1 MNESDDITF
10 QNTCGH
16 FKTQDHEYTVAGISR
31 IVAIV
36 AAVVA
41 LLVSFTELAF
51 TGLEAETIT
60 PTLAVMIV
68 CSYLMYFSLESTG
81 ERAGMEDEDYKGA
94 VERFKTAKTRI
105 KPAHVGALREFCADY
120 SKSEH
125 AYRRISYLISHGYSS
140 EEYEAYK
147 SGCRVAGSARRV
159 FCRLERIKPRVIT
172 PAMLIGGG
180 RVAKSSELDNPERTK
195 AAILAARLVPTTVCM
210 IFTASI
216 ALSLKG
222 DLGTEAVIEAL
233 IKLSTLPLVALK
245 GYCAGLAYVRGPGT
259 EWLLTRARLLESFLE
274 GCEERKNADAA

>member
-1 MNESDDITF
+1 MNESDEMKFTDAGG
-10 QNTCGH
+10 N
-16 FKTQDHEYTVAGISR
+16 FKRHGHEYTVASFSR
-31 IVAIV
+31 IVAAV

-68 CSYLMYFSLESTG
+68 CSYLMYFSLETSG
-81 ERAGMEDEDYKGA
+81 ERAGMEDEDYKRA
-94 VERFKTAKTRI
+94 DERFKAVKARI
-105 KPAHVGALREFCADY
+105 KPCHVASLRDFCTDY
-120 SKSEH
+120 SRNEH
-125 AYRRISYLISHGYSS
+125 TYRRTSYLISQGYSV
-140 EEYEAYK
+140 EEYQAFKEGGEATQGAIRIFRK
-147 SGCRVAGSARRV
+147 
-159 FCRLERIKPRVIT
+159 FERIRPRVIT

-195 AAILAARLVPTTVCM
+195 TALLTARLLPTTVCM

-222 DLGTEAVIEAL
+222 NLGTEAIIEAL

-245 GYCAGLAYVRGPGT
+245 GYCAGLGYVKGPGT
-259 EWLLTRARLLESFLE
+259 EWLLTRARLLESLLE
-274 GCEERKNADAA
+274 RNEASSYGVA